1 VSDEDS
7 ARSPGAPTPPRP
19 ARPAGPAQP
28 ARPAP
33 SPHPSRRRLLGAA
46 TGVALLG
53 VAGSSR
59 AGAATVRDDR
69 AQAPDGAAGRTS
81 PGPAP
86 HASAVEEQPRPLYTG
101 TYTSSGGPGIA
112 VMTYDPGSGSVSPS
126 GTLPSVADPSFLA
139 ARGDGLLYAVDEN
152 EDRVTAV
159 AVGGGAPRVLNSSAA
174 GGSGPCHLAVHR
186 AGGHLLTAN
195 YGSGSVAV
203 HRLAADGSLGE
214 RTDLVQHTGSG
225 PDPDRQSGP
234 HTHMV
239 LNDPGGAFVLAVDLG
254 TDTVYTYRL
263 DTGSGRLTGVSTAKA
278 PAGAGP
284 RHAAFH
290 PSGRFLYVANELGD
304 SLTVCGYDPDTGTVT
319 PGDSLP
325 TVPAGSGGAER
336 NYPAEVAVCA
346 DGAFVYVSNRGHDS
360 IARFRVADG
369 GARLEL
375 LDAVPSGGAYPRHIA
390 LAPGDAWL
398 FAANQNSGTVAVF
411 ARDGATGALT
421 PAGDPL
427 AVTAPVCVLPQ

>member
-1 VSDEDS
+1 MSDDE
-7 ARSPGAPTPPRP
+7 ATRSPGAPTPSPPGRT
-19 ARPAGPAQP
+19 AQP
-28 ARPAP
+28 Q
-33 SPHPSRRRLLGAA
+33 HPSRRRLLGTA

-69 AQAPDGAAGRTS
+69 ADAAGGTGRRT
-81 PGPAP
+81 GPAP
-86 HASAVEEQPRPLYTG
+86 APRASDSAAAEEEPRPLYIG
-101 TYTSSGGPGIA
+101 TYTSSGGPGID
-112 VMTYDPGSGSVSPS
+112 VMTYDPGSGAVSPS
-126 GTLPSVADPSFLA
+126 GTLSSVADPSFLA

-152 EDRVTAV
+152 QNQVTAV
-159 AVGGGAPRVLNSSAA
+159 TLAGGAPRVLNSSGT

-214 RTDLVQHTGSG
+214 RTDLVQHSGSG

-239 LNDPGGAFVLAVDLG
+239 LNDPQGAFVLAVDLG
-254 TDTVYTYRL
+254 TDSVYTYRL
-263 DTGSGRLTGVSTAKA
+263 DTGTGRLTAVSTAKA

-304 SLTVCGYDPDTGTVT
+304 SVTVCGYDPDTGTVT

-325 TVPAGSGGAER
+325 TVPAGSGGTQR
-336 NYPAEVAVCA
+336 NYPAEVAVSA
-346 DGAFVYVSNRGHDS
+346 DGSFVYVSNRGHDS
-360 IARFRVADG
+360 IARFRVAAA
-369 GARLEL
+369 GAQLEL

-421 PAGDPL
+421 PAGEPL

>member
-1 VSDEDS
+1 MSDEE
-7 ARSPGAPTPPRP
+7 AVRPPGAPTPRE
-19 ARPAGPAQP
+19 
-28 ARPAP
+28 P
-33 SPHPSRRRLLGAA
+33 SRPSRRRLLGTA

-59 AGAATVRDDR
+59 AGAAP
-69 AQAPDGAAGRTS
+69 APDRSADAARRTA
-81 PGPAP
+81 PVPAP
-86 HASAVEEQPRPLYTG
+86 HTTPEGPRPLYIG
-101 TYTSSGGPGIA
+101 TYTSSGGPG
-112 VMTYDPGSGSVSPS
+112 VGLMTYDPGTGSVSPS
-126 GTLPSVADPSFLA
+126 GTLSAVADPSFLA
-139 ARGDGLLYAVDEN
+139 ARSGDLLYAVDEN
-152 EDRVTAV
+152 EDRVTAI
-159 AVGGGAPRVLNSSAA
+159 ALAGGAPRVLNSSGT

-203 HRLAADGSLGE
+203 HRLGADGSLGE

-234 HTHMV
+234 HAHMV
-239 LNDPGGAFVLAVDLG
+239 LGDPRGAFVLAVDLG
-254 TDTVYTYRL
+254 TDSVYTYRL
-263 DTGSGRLTGVSTAKA
+263 DTATGRLAGVSTARTA
-278 PAGAGP
+278 AGAGP

-290 PSGRFLYVANELGD
+290 PGGRFLYVANELGD

-325 TVPAGSGGAER
+325 TVPAGSRGTQA
-336 NYPAEVAVCA
+336 NYPAEVAVSA

-360 IARFRVADG
+360 IARFQVAAG
-369 GARLEL
+369 GARVEL

-390 LAPGDAWL
+390 MAPGDAWL

-411 ARDGATGALT
+411 ARDQATGALT
-421 PAGDPL
+421 PAGGPF